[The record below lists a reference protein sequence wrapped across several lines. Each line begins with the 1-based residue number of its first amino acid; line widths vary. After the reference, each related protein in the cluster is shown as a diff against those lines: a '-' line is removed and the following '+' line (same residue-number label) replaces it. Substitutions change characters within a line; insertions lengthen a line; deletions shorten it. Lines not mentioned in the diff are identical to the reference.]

1 MEFEPFVI
9 TIIIVM
15 CFSGMIGTFIGVCL
29 RLAWR
34 AWLSRPKP
42 LPIVGQEVVL
52 ELTPDGRYPPR
63 REVKSSAEPAWTGC
77 DQEEGFSMGTCFVC
91 CDAAATMVQ
100 LNCGHGGLCRPCA
113 RHLWMECPHRCGL
126 CRAPIVGMA
135 HCLRTSAAGA
145 ASVEAVLCT
154 TVSC

>member
-9 TIIIVM
+9 TFIIVM

-63 REVKSSAEPAWTGC
+63 REVKRSAEPAWTGC
-77 DQEEGFSMGTCFVC
+77 DQEEGFSMGTCLRASKAKEERSSSSDKAMHLICLMFTLSPGTIRMKFFRILP
-91 CDAAATMVQ
+91 AT
-100 LNCGHGGLCRPCA
+100 CA
-113 RHLWMECPHRCGL
+113 LTM
-126 CRAPIVGMA
+126 
-135 HCLRTSAAGA
+135 
-145 ASVEAVLCT
+145 
-154 TVSC
+154 